1 MARGEGRPV
10 VGVVRTEHVQ
20 ADGGGLSRR
29 LVGFFGLLRAR
40 GVPVGLGEELDL
52 GRALDHVNRLQRRE
66 FYLACRTTLVK
77 RPEDFPAFERAF
89 EEYWSRYGM
98 SGASSM
104 RRREPPARPPAPPP
118 PDNVQEAWGTQRG
131 RLRAGRDRVPW
142 SIDRLRLLVYS
153 PEAPPGSRDLEMPS
167 RSEIDTMKRLARR
180 FRRWAA
186 TLQGRRR
193 VASRRGAVD
202 FSRTVRASLRFG
214 GEWLAVRRHRR
225 KLQRTRLVV
234 LWDVSGSM
242 EGHGPLL
249 LGIVYALLRAIPSA
263 QLYAFSTGLW
273 PLTAALRGRPYRE
286 AVRYVSEKL
295 ARAGGGTQIG
305 RCLADFQ
312 RRYGSTVDGR
322 TVVLILSDGWDVGG
336 LDLLEDQMASLRRR
350 AFLLLWMNPYAE
362 RPDFRAEVAG
372 MRRALPHVDLLIPPT
387 ALARRDQYTR
397 SFGRPVVALDTRP
410 PRARVASSRVTGPE
424 GDVRGAPTG

>member
-1 MARGEGRPV
+1 M
-10 VGVVRTEHVQ
+10 RTGQVP

-29 LVGFFGLLRAR
+29 LAGFFGLLRAR
-40 GVPVGLGEELDL
+40 GMPVGLGEELDL
-52 GRALDHVNRLQRRE
+52 ARALDHVNRLRRRE

-77 RPEDFPAFERAF
+77 RAEDFPVFENAF
-89 EEYWSRYGM
+89 EEYWSRSGM
-98 SGASSM
+98 PGVLPGESRA
-104 RRREPPARPPAPPP
+104 PPARPPVPQQPGS
-118 PDNVQEAWGTQRG
+118 VEEAWSTQRG
-131 RLRAGRDRVPW
+131 RVRAGRDRVPW
-142 SIDRLRLLVYS
+142 SVDRLRLLVYS
-153 PEAPPGSRDLEMPS
+153 PEAPPGPRDLEMPS
-167 RSEIDTMKRLARR
+167 RRELDTMKRLARR

-186 TLQGRRR
+186 TVEGRRR

-202 FSRTVRASLRFG
+202 FPRTARASLRSG

-263 QLYAFSTGLW
+263 RLYAFSTELW
-273 PLTAALRGRPYRE
+273 PLTAVLRGRPYRE

-295 ARAGGGTQIG
+295 AHAGGGTQIG
-305 RCLADFQ
+305 RCLAEFQ
-312 RRYGSTVDGR
+312 RHHGSTVDGR
-322 TVVLILSDGWDVGG
+322 TVVLILSDGWDVGS
-336 LDLLEDQMASLRRR
+336 LHLLEDQMASLRRR

-372 MRRALPHVDLLIPPT
+372 MRQALPHVDLLVPPT
-387 ALARRDQYTR
+387 ALARRDQYAR
-397 SFGRPVVALDTRP
+397 YFGRPVHALYPRP
-410 PRARVASSRVTGPE
+410 PRAPVASLGVTGPE
-424 GDVRGAPTG
+424 GDVSGASTG